1 MATVGLN
8 QVAYISCPVGCAITD
23 APVFGNDIYSE
34 DSSIC
39 KAGVHAG
46 VIGNKGGDM
55 KIQIRGKER
64 RFNGIAKNG
73 ILSDSKGEYI
83 RSFMVLGRSIP
94 DVIINDKP

>member
-1 MATVGLN
+1 MAFDVGTQSIFFHKNEDDLFTLDCKDTAAKEDLASVGLN
-8 QVAYISCPVGCAITD
+8 QVAYISCPVGCALSD

-55 KIQIRGKER
+55 KI
-64 RFNGIAKNG
+64 
-73 ILSDSKGEYI
+73 
-83 RSFMVLGRSIP
+83 
-94 DVIINDKP
+94 